1 MPKDSKQ
8 ASRINARKQK
18 RLEKAVQSSTTEQRA
33 SKRQVSTAGISLIK
47 SLVEACKPYEL
58 SSSQRYKTY
67 ALMMMD
73 DAVWSGFDSR
83 ATAIERAQ
91 ASGRIKYK
99 KSSEKSKQA
108 KEFLEYCI
116 KSMYN
121 QTTRS
126 VGRSAAEMVKNGGAP
141 HEMVLWKQQGEYSDH
156 WSLKKL
162 AYIDPATLDTAK
174 PFITTANGDEIL
186 SLRQRASAFTDLN
199 GVANINITKSL
210 SGYQDIDWRK
220 IAMSAYSATS
230 STPMGNSPL
239 DAAYTPWREKQFL
252 QETMLIG
259 VTRDFSGVPVL
270 RLPSEVIEAAEGDSN
285 SPEAAQVRALTNN
298 MEMMHTADA
307 TYVILPSDSQS
318 ESGTGLRDYDME
330 FKGIEGSGKNFAIED
345 IIEQKKRAIYN
356 VLAAQHLIT
365 GENGG
370 GSMNLHEGQAGMAAL
385 ISDRDNMIV
394 DEMWNKQVFPL
405 LLRIN
410 GYTDLAHDEIPQWEH
425 GDVQP
430 RSDDEKGKLLQRM
443 GSVALLPKNDP
454 KFLNEM
460 MNFAGFLYEF
470 DETLD
475 AEGVQE
481 LCGEVTSR
489 GGEGLGSSGTG
500 DTQAGGSNSATN
512 SDNAA

>member
-1 MPKDSKQ
+1 MPKNTKQ
-8 ASRINARKQK
+8 SQRINARKQK
-18 RLEKAVQSSTTEQRA
+18 RLEKAAQSSTTEQRA

-47 SLVEACKPYEL
+47 GLVEMCKPYEL
-58 SSSQRYKTY
+58 SSSQKYKTY

-91 ASGRIKYK
+91 ANGRIKYK
-99 KSSEKSKQA
+99 KSSEKSERA
-108 KEFLEYCI
+108 KDFLEYCI

-126 VGRSAAEMVKNGGAP
+126 VGRSCAEMVKNGGAP
-141 HEMVLWKQQGEYSDH
+141 HEMVLWKRQGEYSDH

-174 PFITTANGDEIL
+174 PFVTTDSGDEIL
-186 SLRQRASAFTDLN
+186 SLRQSGRAFTDID
-199 GVANINITKSL
+199 GVANVNITKSL
-210 SGYQDIDWRK
+210 SGYVDIDWRK
-220 IAMSAYSATS
+220 IAMSAYSSTSATPLGS
-230 STPMGNSPL
+230 SPL

-270 RLPSEVIEAAEGDSN
+270 RIPSEVIEAAESDPS
-285 SPEAAQVRALTNN
+285 SSEAAQLATLTRN

-307 TYVILPSDSQS
+307 TYVVLPSDSQS

-330 FKGIEGSGKNFAIED
+330 FKGIEGSGKQFNIED

-356 VLAAQHLIT
+356 VLSAQHLIT

-410 GYTDLAHDEIPQWEH
+410 GYTDLAHDEIPVWSH
-425 GDVQP
+425 GNVQP
-430 RSDDEKGKLLQRM
+430 LSHEEKGKYLQRVM
-443 GSVALLPKNDP
+443 RIIPAVPDVVNNIMEDLDLDYRVPDEYTP
-454 KFLNEM
+454 DQVREM
-460 MNFAGFLYEF
+460 VF
-470 DETLD
+470 DFKEESKVGTS
-475 AEGVQE
+475 EG
-481 LCGEVTSR
+481 TS
-489 GGEGLGSSGTG
+489 G
-500 DTQAGGSNSATN
+500 QGSNAQMNSDTN
-512 SDNAA
+512 ADNAA